1 MMKTTFTLS
10 ALLLIGFLGAQH
22 KSFVYELSFKLKKDS
37 LQTATA
43 LLDVENLTSIFR
55 TADQREVDSINYKTG
70 AGRSLSSGFENKF
83 TVTKDLA
90 TDTTIKIIDNLRDHY
105 TLPIEEKLHWAILS
119 DTKKIGEI
127 TCQKATV
134 DYGGRNW
141 EACFAP
147 EIPVQDGP
155 YVFRGLPGLIIEIMD
170 TDLDYHFSLKE
181 IRNTAE
187 PIPAVAKPLKIN
199 WKQFKKLATEYYN
212 DPFKNMKP
220 NSAGISAK
228 IRYVDD
234 KGNTMEPNF
243 QQWTVSTQ
251 QTIRAHNNPIELN
264 QKIDYK

>member
-1 MMKTTFTLS
+1 
-10 ALLLIGFLGAQH
+10 
-22 KSFVYELSFKLKKDS
+22 
-37 LQTATA
+37 
-43 LLDVENLTSIFR
+43 
-55 TADQREVDSINYKTG
+55 
-70 AGRSLSSGFENKF
+70 
-83 TVTKDLA
+83 
-90 TDTTIKIIDNLRDHY
+90 
-105 TLPIEEKLHWAILS
+105 
-119 DTKKIGEI
+119 
-127 TCQKATV
+127 
-134 DYGGRNW
+134 
-141 EACFAP
+141 
-147 EIPVQDGP
+147 
-155 YVFRGLPGLIIEIMD
+155 MD

-243 QQWTVSTQ
+243 QKWTVSTQ